1 MMRSNIP
8 VWRQAALALLL
19 AVALGGL
26 ETAAQE
32 AARAD
37 CPFRT
42 HKLAGYINGDSPWLA
57 QLDQQ
62 PEGSD
67 SGLGRGWAGD
77 QVRKRGYDRARDRFR
92 QQGRHR
98 FGKHIEQFRILK
110 LLELLDLREDQEL
123 EFITAF
129 HSMRRERRQ
138 LHEKRISLVEELA
151 DGLRTETVPDMEIN
165 RLIREISKLGNQ
177 QERVM
182 EDFLGEAQKI
192 LTPSQL
198 GRFIVFHERFEFELL
213 EAVKAFRERQ
223 PPPSKPPPMEE
234 PGR

>member
-8 VWRQAALALLL
+8 VWLEATLALLL
-19 AVALGGL
+19 AVALVGP
-26 ETAAQE
+26 ETTAQE
-32 AARAD
+32 AVRVDCSLRAHG
-37 CPFRT
+37 R
-42 HKLAGYINGDSPWLA
+42 AGYIKDNPPWLA
-57 QLDQQ
+57 QLDEQ

-67 SGLGRGWAGD
+67 SGLGRGWTGD
-77 QVRKRGYDRARDRFR
+77 QVRKRAYDRARYQIRRQIGRRFD
-92 QQGRHR
+92 
-98 FGKHIEQFRILK
+98 KHIEQFRILK
-110 LLELLDLREDQEL
+110 LLELLDLQEDQEL
-123 EFITAF
+123 GFITAF

-138 LHEKRISLVEELA
+138 LHEKRIALVDELA
-151 DGLRTETVPDMEIN
+151 DGLRMETAPDMEIN
-165 RLIREISKLGNQ
+165 RLIRDISKLGNQ

-182 EDFLGEAQKI
+182 EDFLSEAQKI

-223 PPPSKPPPMEE
+223 PPPGNPPPMEE

>member
-1 MMRSNIP
+1 MIQATVRAWLQTTFVLVLITVPLGP
-8 VWRQAALALLL
+8 V
-19 AVALGGL
+19 
-26 ETAAQE
+26 TKAQE
-32 AARAD
+32 APQTA
-37 CPFRT
+37 CPVYSNVC
-42 HKLAGYINGDSPWLA
+42 AGSFVHNSLLLA
-57 QLDQQ
+57 QLDEQ
-62 PEGSD
+62 PDRSGYGEG
-67 SGLGRGWAGD
+67 
-77 QVRKRGYDRARDRFR
+77 RDRRFDH
-92 QQGRHR
+92 GRKGLQHK

-129 HSMRRERRQ
+129 QSMRRERRQ
-138 LHEKRISLVEELA
+138 LHEKRISLVDELA

-182 EDFLGEAQKI
+182 EDFLSEAQKI

-198 GRFIVFHERFEFELL
+198 GRFIVFRERFEFELL

-223 PPPSKPPPMEE
+223 PPPGKLPPMEE

>member
-1 MMRSNIP
+1 MPATVPAWLQTTFVLVLITMP
-8 VWRQAALALLL
+8 
-19 AVALGGL
+19 LGSGIG
-26 ETAAQE
+26 AQE
-32 AARAD
+32 APRA
-37 CPFRT
+37 
-42 HKLAGYINGDSPWLA
+42 AGPVYSNVCAGGFDHNPLSLA
-57 QLDQQ
+57 QLDEQ
-62 PEGSD
+62 PERGEY
-67 SGLGRGWAGD
+67 GEGRGRRFDHG
-77 QVRKRGYDRARDRFR
+77 RKGL
-92 QQGRHR
+92 RHK

-138 LHEKRISLVEELA
+138 LHEKRISLVDELA

-182 EDFLGEAQKI
+182 EDFLNEAQKI

-198 GRFIVFHERFEFELL
+198 GRYIVFRERFEFELL
-213 EAVKAFRERQ
+213 EAVKAFRER
-223 PPPSKPPPMEE
+223 PPPPGNPSPMEE

>member
-8 VWRQAALALLL
+8 VWCQAALALLL
-19 AVALGGL
+19 AAALGGS
-26 ETAAQE
+26 ETTAQE

-37 CPFRT
+37 CSLRV
-42 HKLAGYINGDSPWLA
+42 HGLAGYIKDNPPWLV

-77 QVRKRGYDRARDRFR
+77 QARKRGYDRARDHFR

-98 FGKHIEQFRILK
+98 FGKHIEQFRVLK

-123 EFITAF
+123 GFITIF
-129 HSMRRERRQ
+129 HKMRRERRI
-138 LHEKRISLVEELA
+138 LHQRKMALVDELGKGLPEQTIA
-151 DGLRTETVPDMEIN
+151 DDEIN
-165 RLIREISKLGNQ
+165 RLIAEISELSE
-177 QERVM
+177 QENRVM
-182 EDFLGEAQKI
+182 QGFLREAKKT
-192 LTPSQL
+192 LSPSQL
-198 GRFIVFHERFEFELL
+198 GRLVVFHERFEFELL
-213 EAVKAFRERQ
+213 EAIRAFRERQ
-223 PPPSKPPPMEE
+223 PPGDPPGVEE

>member
-1 MMRSNIP
+1 M
-8 VWRQAALALLL
+8 RQATVQAWLQTTFVLVLITIP
-19 AVALGGL
+19 LGPGIG
-26 ETAAQE
+26 AQE
-32 AARAD
+32 VPRSAR
-37 CPFRT
+37 PVYSNVR
-42 HKLAGYINGDSPWLA
+42 AGSFGDKSLQLA
-57 QLDQQ
+57 QLDER
-62 PEGSD
+62 PERGEY
-67 SGLGRGWAGD
+67 GEGRGRRFD
-77 QVRKRGYDRARDRFR
+77 HSRKGL
-92 QQGRHR
+92 RHK

-110 LLELLDLREDQEL
+110 LLELLDLREDQEI

-138 LHEKRISLVEELA
+138 LHEKRISLVDELA

-177 QERVM
+177 QDRVM
-182 EDFLGEAQKI
+182 EDFLSEAQKI
-192 LTPSQL
+192 LAPSQL

-223 PPPSKPPPMEE
+223 PPSGNPPPMEE

>member
-1 MMRSNIP
+1 M
-8 VWRQAALALLL
+8 RQAIVPAWLQMTFVLVLITMP
-19 AVALGGL
+19 LGSGIG
-26 ETAAQE
+26 AQE
-32 AARAD
+32 APRV
-37 CPFRT
+37 
-42 HKLAGYINGDSPWLA
+42 AGPVYSNVCAGGYDHNSLSLA
-57 QLDQQ
+57 QLDER
-62 PEGSD
+62 PERGEY
-67 SGLGRGWAGD
+67 GEGRGRRFD
-77 QVRKRGYDRARDRFR
+77 HSRKGL
-92 QQGRHR
+92 RHK

-110 LLELLDLREDQEL
+110 LLELLDLREDQEI

-138 LHEKRISLVEELA
+138 LHEKRISLVDELA
-151 DGLRTETVPDMEIN
+151 DGLRMETVPDMEIN

-182 EDFLGEAQKI
+182 EDFLNKAQKI

-213 EAVKAFRERQ
+213 EAVKAFRERK
-223 PPPSKPPPMEE
+223 PPPGNPPPMEE

>member
-1 MMRSNIP
+1 M
-8 VWRQAALALLL
+8 RQATVPAWLQTTFVLVLITMPL
-19 AVALGGL
+19 SPGIG
-26 ETAAQE
+26 AQE
-32 AARAD
+32 A
-37 CPFRT
+37 PRT
-42 HKLAGYINGDSPWLA
+42 PCSVYSNVCAGSFGDKSLPLA
-57 QLDQQ
+57 QLDEQ
-62 PEGSD
+62 PERGEY
-67 SGLGRGWAGD
+67 GEGRGRRFDHG
-77 QVRKRGYDRARDRFR
+77 RKGL
-92 QQGRHR
+92 RHK

-138 LHEKRISLVEELA
+138 LHEKRISLVDELA

-165 RLIREISKLGNQ
+165 RLIREISKLGNR

-182 EDFLGEAQKI
+182 EDFLNEAQKI

-198 GRFIVFHERFEFELL
+198 GRYIVFRERFEFELL

-223 PPPSKPPPMEE
+223 PPPGKPPPMEE